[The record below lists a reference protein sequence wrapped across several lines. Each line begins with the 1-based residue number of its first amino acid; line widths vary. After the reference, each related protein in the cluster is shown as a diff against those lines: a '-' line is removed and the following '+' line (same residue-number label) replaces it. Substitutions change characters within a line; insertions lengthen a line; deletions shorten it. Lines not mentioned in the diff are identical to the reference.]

1 MLQIVSPS
9 ARVKNIGF
17 AHTAATTSK
26 TPLLINTRLHIPLNT
41 AVANVRN
48 AFVYEAEID
57 VADAASGAGTGW
69 AVGDKIYWDDTAK
82 KFTKVATANT
92 LVGYALEA
100 KADADTVSGLIAFNS
115 FAA

>member
-9 ARVKNIGF
+9 LRVKDIGF
-17 AHTAATTSK
+17 AHSAATVSK
-26 TPLLINTRLHIPLNT
+26 APILINTHVFIPLNT
-41 AVANVRN
+41 ADADVRN
-48 AFVYEAEID
+48 AFVYDSEID
-57 VADAASGAGTGW
+57 GATTDTGAAW

-82 KFTKVATANT
+82 KFTKTSTSNT

-100 KADADTVSGLIAFNS
+100 KLSADAVSGLIAFNS

>member
-9 ARVKNIGF
+9 ERVKSIGI

-26 TPLLINTRLHIPLNT
+26 TPLLINAKLFIPLNT
-41 AVANVRN
+41 ADANARN
-48 AFVYEAEID
+48 AFVYESEID
-57 VADAASGAGTGW
+57 AATTDTGAAW
-69 AVGDKIYWDDTAK
+69 LVGDQIYWDDAAK
-82 KFTKVATANT
+82 KFTKTVGANT

-100 KADADTVSGLIAFNS
+100 KASGDAVSGLIAFNS